1 MSNQLRRHT
10 ERGDQRQSAQAVA
23 ERQSQVI
30 VVAEVDTQG
39 KESWRKRQSWPS

>member
-10 ERGDQRQSAQAVA
+10 ERGDQSQSAQAVA

-30 VVAEVDTQG
+30 VVEVDTQG
-39 KESWRKRQSWPS
+39 KESWRKRQSWLS